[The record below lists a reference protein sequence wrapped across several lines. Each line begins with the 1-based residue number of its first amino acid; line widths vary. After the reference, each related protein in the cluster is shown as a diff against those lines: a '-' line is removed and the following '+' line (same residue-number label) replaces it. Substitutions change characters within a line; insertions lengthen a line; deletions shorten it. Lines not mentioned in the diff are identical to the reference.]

1 MIVESKVFYAKS
13 SEEAVEQLLK
23 STNADKDSIQIT
35 VLEKPSKGFLG
46 IGAKSGVYSLEYKLI
61 KESEPSREEL
71 VEENK
76 EVILDKGDDQKTEP
90 SGQDKVDNDE
100 RQDKVNITEED
111 EMRIAKEFVV
121 ELLKNADV
129 EAEVDVLIEDNLI
142 KVKIS
147 GDDASCLIGRRGD
160 TLDAIQFLTGLA
172 LNKFNKDSH
181 TRVFVDI
188 ENYRS
193 KREESLKR
201 YCYKAAREVAK
212 TRRTKKLD
220 YMNPYER
227 RIIHS
232 ALQNDRFVITYSEG
246 TDPYRRV
253 VIEYKR

>member
-1 MIVESKVFYAKS
+1 MESKVFYAKS

-23 STNADKDSIQIT
+23 STKADKDSIKIT

-46 IGAKSGVYSLEYKLI
+46 IGAKSGVFSLEYEVA
-61 KESEPSREEL
+61 KETEPSKEEIL
-71 VEENK
+71 VED
-76 EVILDKGDDQKTEP
+76 EVLKTDP
-90 SGQDKVDNDE
+90 SGQDKVENKE
-100 RQDKVNITEED
+100 IQDKVNITDED
-111 EMRIAKEFVV
+111 EIRIAREFVV

-129 EAEVDVLIEDNLI
+129 EAEVDVVLEDNLI

-220 YMNPYER
+220 FMNPYER

>member
-1 MIVESKVFYAKS
+1 MESKVFYAKS

-23 STNADKDSIQIT
+23 STKADKDSIKIT

-46 IGAKSGVYSLEYKLI
+46 IGAKSGVFSLEYEVA
-61 KESEPSREEL
+61 KEIEPAKEEL

-76 EVILDKGDDQKTEP
+76 EEILVEDEVLKTEP
-90 SGQDKVDNDE
+90 SGQDKVENKE
-100 RQDKVNITEED
+100 IQDKVNITDED
-111 EMRIAKEFVV
+111 EIRIAREFVV

-129 EAEVDVLIEDNLI
+129 EAEVDVVLEDNLI

-220 YMNPYER
+220 FMNPYER

>member
-1 MIVESKVFYAKS
+1 MESKVFYAKS

-23 STNADKDSIQIT
+23 STKADKDSIKIT

-46 IGAKSGVYSLEYKLI
+46 IGAKSGVFSLEYEVV
-61 KESEPSREEL
+61 KETEPAKKEL

-76 EVILDKGDDQKTEP
+76 EEILVEDEVLKTEP
-90 SGQDKVDNDE
+90 SGQDKVENNE
-100 RQDKVNITEED
+100 IQDKVNITDED
-111 EMRIAKEFVV
+111 EIRIAREFVV

-129 EAEVDVLIEDNLI
+129 EAEVDVVLEDNLI

-220 YMNPYER
+220 FMNPYER

>member
-1 MIVESKVFYAKS
+1 MESKVFYAKS

-23 STNADKDSIQIT
+23 STKADKDSIKIT

-46 IGAKSGVYSLEYKLI
+46 IGAKSGVFSLEY
-61 KESEPSREEL
+61 EVANETEPAREEL

-76 EVILDKGDDQKTEP
+76 EEILVEDEVLKTEP
-90 SGQDKVDNDE
+90 SGQDKVENKE
-100 RQDKVNITEED
+100 IQDKVNITDED
-111 EMRIAKEFVV
+111 EIRIAREFVV

-129 EAEVDVLIEDNLI
+129 EAEVDVVLEDNLI

-220 YMNPYER
+220 FMNPYER

>member
-1 MIVESKVFYAKS
+1 MESKVFYAKS

-23 STNADKDSIQIT
+23 STKTDKDSIKIT

-46 IGAKSGVYSLEYKLI
+46 IGAKSGVFSLEYEVA
-61 KESEPSREEL
+61 KETEPAKEEIL
-71 VEENK
+71 VED
-76 EVILDKGDDQKTEP
+76 EVLKTEP
-90 SGQDKVDNDE
+90 SGQDKVENKE
-100 RQDKVNITEED
+100 IQDKVNITDED
-111 EMRIAKEFVV
+111 EIRIAREFVV

-129 EAEVDVLIEDNLI
+129 EAEVDVVLEDNLI

-220 YMNPYER
+220 FMNPYER

>member
-1 MIVESKVFYAKS
+1 MESKVFYAKS

-23 STNADKDSIQIT
+23 STKADKDSIKIT

-46 IGAKSGVYSLEYKLI
+46 IGAKSGVFSLEYEVA
-61 KESEPSREEL
+61 KETGPAKEEIL
-71 VEENK
+71 VED
-76 EVILDKGDDQKTEP
+76 EVLKTDP
-90 SGQDKVDNDE
+90 SGQDKVENKE
-100 RQDKVNITEED
+100 IQDKVNITDED
-111 EMRIAKEFVV
+111 EIRIAREFVV

-129 EAEVDVLIEDNLI
+129 EAEVDVVLEDNLI

-220 YMNPYER
+220 FMNPYER

>member
-1 MIVESKVFYAKS
+1 MESKVFYAKS

-46 IGAKSGVYSLEYKLI
+46 IGAKSGVYSLEYELI
-61 KESEPSREEL
+61 KEYEPSREEL

-76 EVILDKGDDQKTEP
+76 EVIVDKDDDQKTEP

>member
-23 STNADKDSIQIT
+23 STKADKDSIKIT

-46 IGAKSGVYSLEYKLI
+46 IGAKSGVFSLEYEVA
-61 KESEPSREEL
+61 KETEPAKEEIL
-71 VEENK
+71 VED
-76 EVILDKGDDQKTEP
+76 EVLKTEP
-90 SGQDKVDNDE
+90 SGQDQVENKE
-100 RQDKVNITEED
+100 IQDKVNITEED
-111 EMRIAKEFVV
+111 EIRIAKEFVV

-129 EAEVDVLIEDNLI
+129 EADVDVAIEDNLI

-220 YMNPYER
+220 FMNPYER

>member
-46 IGAKSGVYSLEYKLI
+46 IGAKSGVYSLEYELI
-61 KESEPSREEL
+61 KEYEPSREEL

-76 EVILDKGDDQKTEP
+76 EVIVDKDDDQKTEP